1 MRVQVFHLN
10 HAYLPEHP
18 VLSDISLDLSPG
30 SLNFLIG
37 PSGSGK
43 STLMRLLFG
52 DEGIQTGQVLAGQ
65 WSLAHL
71 HKKNLPFYRR
81 EVGFIYQDLR
91 LLHNWT
97 AEDNVMLP
105 LEAIGRSRKSQKQ
118 RAHQLLHQV
127 GLGHHIR
134 TPVAQLSGGE
144 RQRVAIARSLV
155 HNPKFIL
162 ADEPTANLDP
172 KLSDGVIEILNQQ
185 RQRGVTILISTHEHA
200 LIKLFNCNVFEMLDG
215 KITQRFSSLFGQ
227 ENHHKSS
234 LEIKESTQ

>member
-1 MRVQVFHLN
+1 MRVQVFNLN
-10 HAYLPEHP
+10 HAYLSEHP
-18 VLSDISLDLSPG
+18 VLSDISLDLVPG

-52 DEGIQTGQVLAGQ
+52 DEHIQTGQVLAGQ

-71 HKKNLPFYRR
+71 HKRDLPYYRR

-105 LEAIGRSRKSQKQ
+105 LEAIGHSRKQQKQ
-118 RAHQLLHQV
+118 RAHLLLHQV
-127 GLGHHIR
+127 GLGHHLR

-172 KLSDGVIEILNQQ
+172 KLSDGVIELLNQQ

-200 LIKLFNCNVFEMLDG
+200 LIKLFNCNVFEMKTG
-215 KITQRFSSLFGQ
+215 KIAQRFSSLLGQ
-227 ENHHKSS
+227 KSPQNTAGF
-234 LEIKESTQ
+234 IKEASQ